1 MRLQILF
8 VFALTLAATLPHVDA
23 QAQETASISVSTAY
37 APVGKPTTIPIGWK
51 LFCDAQ
57 PDECVA
63 SNAGT
68 QSVKLD
74 PYAWRQLVSIN
85 TLVNNGIEGVPDTE
99 HYGLKQ
105 RGIPNWWTYPDD
117 GRGNCNDYSL
127 LKRRLLI
134 EAGWPKSALLLT
146 VVLDHH
152 GAGHLVLTVKTNAGD
167 LILDNLNSEIV
178 RWNETGYTFLKRQ
191 SPANPN
197 VWLAIDAKQVASTSS
212 SLP

>member
-1 MRLQILF
+1 MQKQI
-8 VFALTLAATLPHVDA
+8 FAVLAAILSTFYIHSTVYAQDASAVD
-23 QAQETASISVSTAY
+23 THSYYT
-37 APVGKPTTIPIGWK
+37 PVGKPTSIPIGWK
-51 LFCDAQ
+51 LFCSEQ
-57 PDECVA
+57 PDECVP
-63 SNAGT
+63 AGAGA

-85 TLVNNGIEGVPDTE
+85 TLVNNGIEGIADTD
-99 HYGLKQ
+99 HYDLRQ

-117 GRGNCNDYSL
+117 GKGNCNDYVL

-134 EAGWPKSALLLT
+134 EAGWPKAALLMT

-152 GAGHLVLTVKTNAGD
+152 GDGHLILTVKTNAGD
-167 LILDNLNSEIV
+167 LILDNLNTEIV

-197 VWLAIDAKQVASTSS
+197 IWLAIDTKLAANGSAS
-212 SLP
+212 LR